1 MQNRHAEKEGR
12 RHNSTFAI
20 GGVSCSTDSL
30 VVAESFVLRIKF
42 SSKNPPIAKRQNVMP
57 HPKKTETTM
66 TEKMKHQKANAS
78 AKSKELHPMLKANTM
93 QHICFCPN
101 RTLKISNKL

>member
-42 SSKNPPIAKRQNVMP
+42 SSKNPPIANLQTVMP

-78 AKSKELHPMLKANTM
+78 AKSKELHPNT
-93 QHICFCPN
+93 QADTVAAHLILPN

>member
-1 MQNRHAEKEGR
+1 LIGNRPQSA
-12 RHNSTFAI
+12 TFHTA
-20 GGVSCSTDSL
+20 T
-30 VVAESFVLRIKF
+30 
-42 SSKNPPIAKRQNVMP
+42 VMP

>member
-42 SSKNPPIAKRQNVMP
+42 SSKNPPIANLQTVGNHSKKRQCKITTTHFDVM
-57 HPKKTETTM
+57 
-66 TEKMKHQKANAS
+66 A
-78 AKSKELHPMLKANTM
+78 
-93 QHICFCPN
+93 F
-101 RTLKISNKL
+101 